1 MKTDNIEVEI
11 LADGTLKFITDPVS
25 AANHTSAEEALRFVA
40 RLAGGETKRVRRH
53 EHGSHSHTHTH
64 GEEHDHSH

>member
-1 MKTDNIEVEI
+1 MKIDNLEI
-11 LADGTLKFITDPVS
+11 TVLADGTIRTVTDPIS
-25 AANHTSAEEALRFVA
+25 NANHSSAEAFLKEMA
-40 RLAGGETKRVRRH
+40 RLAGGETTRKRRH